1 MEGWSKCGLT
11 VLTDPL
17 TSVPAIGCVAWGKGL
32 LISVPEVPYVSNKPQ
47 ALRRMMSQGFWN
59 LLPPPLAR

>member
-17 TSVPAIGCVAWGKGL
+17 TSIPAIGCVAWGEGL
-32 LISVPEVPYVSNKPQ
+32 LTSTPQVPYVSNKPQ
-47 ALRRMMSQGFWN
+47 VSEG
-59 LLPPPLAR
+59 